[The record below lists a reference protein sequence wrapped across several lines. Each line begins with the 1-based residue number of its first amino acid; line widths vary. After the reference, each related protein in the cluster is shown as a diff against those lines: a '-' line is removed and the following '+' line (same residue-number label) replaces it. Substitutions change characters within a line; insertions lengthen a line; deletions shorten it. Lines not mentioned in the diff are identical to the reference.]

1 MFGIGI
7 ASGDRKLCMMIDLC
21 IEEMG
26 MNIIRYGFS
35 EDDRTHFL
43 DIRAIVREE
52 QCVIHFRD
60 NCVSFD
66 PVKYLELYQ
75 DVDPAAHIGIRMI
88 MKTVRD
94 ANYVNSFG
102 LNNLTLII

>member
-1 MFGIGI
+1 
-7 ASGDRKLCMMIDLC
+7 MMIGLC

-26 MNIIRYGFS
+26 MNIIRYGFF

-60 NCVSFD
+60 NCVSFA
-66 PVKYLELYQ
+66 PVKYLELYK
-75 DVDPAAHIGIRMI
+75 DVNPAAHIGIRMI
-88 MKTVRD
+88 MKTVKD

-102 LNNLTLII
+102 LNNLALII